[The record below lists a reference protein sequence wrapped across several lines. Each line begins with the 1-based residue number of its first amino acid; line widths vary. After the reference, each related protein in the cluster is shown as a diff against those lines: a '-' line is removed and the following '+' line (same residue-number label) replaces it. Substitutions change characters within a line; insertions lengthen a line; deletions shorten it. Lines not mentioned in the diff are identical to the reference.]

1 MHFYVYEQILAA
13 DSCPVS
19 RNTVRKVES
28 CPKTQKEWME
38 NAEKMKCETYAS
50 QCMESDKV
58 KYHCVIDASGGLVEV
73 CAYEQNILY
82 GR

>member
-1 MHFYVYEQILAA
+1 MYVQILAA

-28 CPKTQKEWME
+28 CPETQKEWME
-38 NAEKMKCETYAS
+38 NAERMKCETYAS
-50 QCMESDKV
+50 QCDEPGKL
-58 KYHCVIDASGGLVEV
+58 KYHCVIDASGGLAEV
-73 CAYEQNILY
+73 CAYEQKILF